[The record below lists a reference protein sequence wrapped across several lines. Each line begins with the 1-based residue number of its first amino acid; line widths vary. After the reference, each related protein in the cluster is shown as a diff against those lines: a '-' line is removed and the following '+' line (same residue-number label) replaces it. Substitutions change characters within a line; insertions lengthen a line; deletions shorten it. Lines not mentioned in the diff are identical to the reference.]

1 MGLMKTCKET
11 SVLVTQSMDRKL
23 TWNERLG
30 MRLHLA
36 VCENCTRFSKQ
47 MRLVREWLSDEDE
60 AAQAG
65 LTDEGRERIA
75 RKLRKGNNP
84 FGEPCREAAFFLN

>member
-11 SVLVTQSMDRKL
+11 SQLVTQSLDRRL

-30 MRLHLA
+30 MRIHLA
-36 VCENCTRFSKQ
+36 VCGNCARFMKQ
-47 MRLVREWLSDEDE
+47 MQLLRAWLSDEDE
-60 AAQAG
+60 AVQSG

-75 RKLRKGNNP
+75 KKLQEGD
-84 FGEPCREAAFFLN
+84 